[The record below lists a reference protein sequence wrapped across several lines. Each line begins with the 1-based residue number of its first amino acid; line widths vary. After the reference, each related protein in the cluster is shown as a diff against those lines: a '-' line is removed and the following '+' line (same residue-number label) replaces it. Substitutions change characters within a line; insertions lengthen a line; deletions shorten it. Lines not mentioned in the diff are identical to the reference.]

1 MSQARNERTL
11 QLLHRVVVP
20 LDRLLQTSDREVGCS
35 AAQLSA
41 LGVII
46 YLRATTLSAL
56 AAKERIS
63 SATASR
69 IVEGLVRD
77 GLVERTIDPDD
88 RRAVCLSATE
98 KGRVTVKTACD
109 RRAEM
114 LGMILDDLSEDEWAA
129 LSVSAKAL
137 NRIFGYDRVVE
148 PAAM

>member
-1 MSQARNERTL
+1 M
-11 QLLHRVVVP
+11 
-20 LDRLLQTSDREVGCS
+20 GCS